1 MKAICPLSS
10 GHDAASVCFSEA
22 KMHDEESEQAR
33 KQVRMDKWLWAA
45 RFYKTRSF
53 AAEALRGGKVEVNGA
68 RAKPSRNVRI
78 GDSLNIRRGPYTWIV
93 IVKACSMQRGPS
105 TEAQLL
111 YEETEDSIRKR
122 QEVAAQLKLEHPQF
136 GRTGR
141 PSKKDRRT
149 ILKFTKRGR

>member
-1 MKAICPLSS
+1 
-10 GHDAASVCFSEA
+10 
-22 KMHDEESEQAR
+22 MHDEESEQAR

-45 RFYKTRSF
+45 RFYKTRSL
-53 AAEALRGGKVEVNGA
+53 AAEALSGGKVEVNGA

-105 TEAQLL
+105 TEARLL

-122 QEVAAQLKLEHPQF
+122 QEVAAQLKLEQPQF

-149 ILKFTKRGR
+149 ILKFTKRDR